1 MVDAM
6 ILIKEDYKAVCQRYR
21 EIVDKDAEYKYE
33 AHFIVCHNAQF
44 ADDDVRFE
52 DRNGWCQM
60 SFLNEFAEE
69 ILLELSNGKRLLY
82 LFSED
87 SRLDCEFLVIDKN
100 KIIRKKYLYFDM
112 PELEED
118 AGRLKVENENAFLEW
133 NDIDYFMEIAKQDPD
148 RLFEV

>member
-1 MVDAM
+1 
-6 ILIKEDYKAVCQRYR
+6 
-21 EIVDKDAEYKYE
+21 
-33 AHFIVCHNAQF
+33 
-44 ADDDVRFE
+44 
-52 DRNGWCQM
+52 M
-60 SFLNEFAEE
+60 SFLDEFAEE

-118 AGRLKVENENAFLEW
+118 AGRLKVENENAF
-133 NDIDYFMEIAKQDPD
+133 
-148 RLFEV
+148 

>member
-44 ADDDVRFE
+44 ADGDVRFE

-60 SFLNEFAEE
+60 SFLDEFAEE

-118 AGRLKVENENAFLEW
+118 AGRLKVENENAF
-133 NDIDYFMEIAKQDPD
+133 
-148 RLFEV
+148 